1 MPAEDDMTRDDEAKD
16 SSQKMKTL
24 EQKDQVAHELAL
36 KKDHEDALKQIGD
49 KSVYSY
55 FVSEH
60 TTKWQALVA
69 VATLI
74 TQITLLALFIK
85 ASEAKLQDDKTEL
98 QFTWLCPRDADVCK
112 NTSDLTYFGWVCFSL
127 LMFANLGTDLIGG
140 AKLIYNSSQAR
151 HSFGRRIRCFF
162 GGMGLCL
169 ITLLALYVST
179 VYNKAIATSNT
190 EIIVNSV
197 IVLFVMEFDEANN
210 EYTNRR

>member
-1 MPAEDDMTRDDEAKD
+1 M
-16 SSQKMKTL
+16 
-24 EQKDQVAHELAL
+24 
-36 KKDHEDALKQIGD
+36 
-49 KSVYSY
+49 YSY

-112 NTSDLTYFGWVCFSL
+112 NTSDLNYFGWVCFSL

-169 ITLLALYVST
+169 ITLLALYVS
-179 VYNKAIATSNT
+179 VMFIA
-190 EIIVNSV
+190 SV
-197 IVLFVMEFDEANN
+197 VACSCSCI
-210 EYTNRR
+210 